1 MAKIKN
7 YKNLQIKEK
16 AKKII
21 RSKTTK
27 IVAVALVVLLALSL
41 ASFGLYSVS
50 YAKKSYLNI
59 KLGNTNLGGRSR
71 SEITS
76 ILSSGSAEFLNE
88 PIILE
93 YQNND
98 ASKEYQIAAKD
109 IGLNYDLDK
118 TSTNIM
124 NVGRGKG
131 VFENAWE
138 QLKSIFTVKKIPA
151 EYNLN
156 SDAITKL
163 VAEIA
168 EEIDQPEKDYSI
180 YYIGDGEF
188 GLSEERASGNRI
200 DQDEIVS
207 GIASQITSFQHRSLT
222 FASKTYNPQIT
233 KENAR
238 KRLTQANLIL
248 SEGELILKF
257 RDQGYTLDVD
267 TIAGMVSSRAKG
279 DDLELYLLSDRT
291 ERQVEA
297 IASAVDSEPQNAKLA
312 VSDGRV
318 SVFETSK
325 EGRKLDRD
333 QAKID
338 IENSVLARAAEQKAE
353 IDTKTV
359 ALKVTVTNPEIN
371 SADVSK
377 YGLNE
382 LVSSG
387 STNFTKSPANR
398 IHNITVGAAALNGVL
413 IKPGEEFSTLGA
425 LGKID
430 ASTGY
435 LPELVI
441 KEDKTT
447 PEFGGGLC
455 QVSTTLFRAVLN
467 AGMEITARQNHK
479 YRVSYYEPPIG
490 MDATIYDPA
499 PDFKFKNNY
508 SSYILIQ
515 STVVGKKITFDF
527 YGTKDSRVVE
537 IGTPEAYNY
546 VDAGPPVEIPSD
558 TLQPG
563 ERKQLE
569 KAHQGASAKFHYK
582 VSRDGSVLQE
592 RDFVSKY
599 IPWPEKW
606 LVGPAIP
613 PVEPPPAEP
622 VPAEPVPAG

>member
-1 MAKIKN
+1 MGKVRNYQNLKIKERVGRV
-7 YKNLQIKEK
+7 L
-16 AKKII
+16 

-27 IVAVALVVLLALSL
+27 IVAVALIVLLALSL
-41 ASFGLYSVS
+41 VTFGLYSVS

-59 KLGNTNLGGRSR
+59 RVGDTNLGGKSR

-76 ILSSGSAEFLNE
+76 ILSSKSAEFLNE
-88 PIILE
+88 PIVLE
-93 YQNND
+93 YQDNE
-98 ASKEYQIAAKD
+98 APKEYSIAVKD
-109 IGLNYDLDK
+109 IGLNYDLEK
-118 TSTNIM
+118 TSESIM
-124 NVGRGKG
+124 NIGRGKG
-131 VFENAWE
+131 MFGNAWE
-138 QLKSIFTVKKIPA
+138 QLRSIFVIKKIPA
-151 EYNLN
+151 RYNVN
-156 SDAITKL
+156 SDAIAKK
-163 VAEIA
+163 VMEIA
-168 EEIDQPEKDYSI
+168 GEIDQPEKDYSI
-180 YYIGDGEF
+180 YYLGDGTF
-188 GLSEERASGNRI
+188 GLNEERSSGNRI

-207 GIASQITSFQHRSLT
+207 GITGQITSYQHRKIT
-222 FASKTYNPQIT
+222 FISKTYNPQV
-233 KENAR
+233 KEENAR
-238 KRLTQANLIL
+238 KRLSLANTIL
-248 SEGELILKF
+248 SDGELDLNF
-257 RDQGYTLDVD
+257 RDQNFTLDVD
-267 TIAGMVSSRAKG
+267 TIAGLVLSRTKG
-279 DDLELYLLSDRT
+279 DDLELYLDTDRT
-291 ERQVEA
+291 NKQVEA
-297 IASAVDSEPQNAKLA
+297 ISAVIDSEPENAKLA
-312 VSDGRV
+312 VNDGKV
-318 SVFETSK
+318 SVFQVSK

-333 QAKID
+333 QARID
-338 IENSVLARAAEQKAE
+338 IENALLARAAEQKAE
-353 IDTKTV
+353 VNTRAV

-398 IHNITVGAAALNGVL
+398 IHNITVGAAVLNGVL

-455 QVSTTLFRAVLN
+455 QVSTTLFRAALN
-467 AGMEITARQNHK
+467 AGMEITVRQNHK

-508 SSYILIQ
+508 VSYILIQ
-515 STVVGKKITFDF
+515 SKVVGKKITFEF
-527 YGTKDSRVVE
+527 YGTKDGRIVE

-546 VDAGPPVEIPSD
+546 VNPGAAIEIPSD

-563 ERKQLE
+563 ERKLLE
-569 KAHQGASAKFHYK
+569 RAHQGASAKFHYK
-582 VSRDGSVLQE
+582 VSRGESVLQE

-599 IPWPEKW
+599 VPWPEKW
-606 LVGPAIP
+606 LVGPAAP
-613 PVEPPPAEP
+613 PEEPPATEPAP
-622 VPAEPVPAG
+622 TQ

>member
-1 MAKIKN
+1 M
-7 YKNLQIKEK
+7 
-16 AKKII
+16 

-27 IVAVALVVLLALSL
+27 IVAVALIVLLALSL

-59 KLGNTNLGGRSR
+59 RLGNTNLGGKSR

-76 ILSSGSAEFLNE
+76 ILSTKSAEFLNE

-93 YQNND
+93 YQ
-98 ASKEYQIAAKD
+98 SSETPKEYQIAAKD
-109 IGLNYDLDK
+109 IGLNYDLEK
-118 TSTNIM
+118 TAGKIM
-124 NVGRGKG
+124 DVGRGKG
-131 VFENAWE
+131 MFGNAWE
-138 QLKSIFTVKKIPA
+138 QLKSIFVIKKMPA
-151 EYNLN
+151 EYNVN
-156 SDAITKL
+156 SDAIAKL

-168 EEIDQPEKDYSI
+168 TEIDQPEKDYSI
-180 YYIGDGEF
+180 YYIGDGGF

-200 DQDEIVS
+200 DQDEIVA
-207 GIASQITSFQHRSLT
+207 GIIGQITSYQHRKLS
-222 FASKTYNPQIT
+222 FNSRTYSPQIT
-233 KENAR
+233 KENAN
-238 KRLTQANLIL
+238 KRLIQANLIL
-248 SEGELILKF
+248 AEGELVLKF
-257 RDQGYTLDVD
+257 RDQNYTLDVD
-267 TIAGMVSSRAKG
+267 TMAGMVSSRAKG
-279 DDLELYLLSDRT
+279 DDLELYLLSDKVD
-291 ERQVEA
+291 RQVEA
-297 IASAVDSEPQNAKLA
+297 IALAIDSEPQNAKLA
-312 VSDGRV
+312 VSDGKV

-325 EGRKLDRD
+325 EGRKLDRE
-333 QAKID
+333 QTKID
-338 IENSVLARAAEQKAE
+338 IENALLARAAEQKGE
-353 IDTKTV
+353 VDTKTV

-382 LVSSG
+382 LVASG

-455 QVSTTLFRAVLN
+455 QVSTTLFRAALN
-467 AGMEITARQNHK
+467 SGMEITARQNHK

-515 STVVGKKITFDF
+515 SSVVGKKITFDF
-527 YGTKDSRVVE
+527 YGTKDSRAVE
-537 IGTPEAYNY
+537 IGTPVAYDY
-546 VDAGPPVEIPSD
+546 VDPGPPVEIPSD

-582 VSRDGSVLQE
+582 ISREGSVLQE

-599 IPWPEKW
+599 VPWPEKW
-606 LVGPAIP
+606 LVGPPIP
-613 PVEPPPAEP
+613 PVEPPAAEP
-622 VPAEPVPAG
+622 APVETPPTG